1 MNLVEH
7 KEPVDDLIEGGVI
20 GQAFGRGVGLSA
32 FHSGRAASSP
42 EIEVRKWRV
51 FGVHFGYSVSMEL
64 DSDACF
70 RAVRAR
76 DRRFDGRFFVGVAS
90 THVYCRPICPARP
103 PKRENM
109 RFYTSAAAAEGAGF
123 RPCLR
128 CRPERAPGL
137 ASVDAVSR
145 LVGAAIAGIE
155 EHALSSAKVGEL
167 AASLGVSDRHLR
179 RVTESEL
186 GVSPIELAQT
196 QRLLMAK
203 RLLGETHLS
212 QTEIAFAS
220 GFGSVRRFNA
230 LFKSRYGL
238 SPRALR
244 GNANALEGLHCRL
257 EFRPP
262 IAWSRLLDYLA
273 RRAIPG
279 VEMADSTHYRRTVA
293 IDEHRGWIAVSAGKK
308 DNALNV
314 EISPSLA
321 PVIGAVIARV
331 KRLFDL
337 GAVPDAVSALL
348 VQDPLLAAV
357 VRRIPGLRV
366 AGAFDGFELA
376 VRAILGQQI
385 SVKGATTLA
394 GRWAQAFGELVA
406 TPFPGLNR
414 LSPSAQRM
422 VSVSVDEIAAL
433 GIVGARARSLSA
445 LAKAVLDKQVVLT
458 FAPNVEEQIEA
469 LLRLPGVGPW
479 TANYIAM
486 RALHWPDA
494 FPSGD
499 LMLMRAANA
508 TQRQLQELSQAW
520 RPWRAYATHYLWNSL
535 PRPDQVIR

>member
-1 MNLVEH
+1 
-7 KEPVDDLIEGGVI
+7 
-20 GQAFGRGVGLSA
+20 
-32 FHSGRAASSP
+32 
-42 EIEVRKWRV
+42 
-51 FGVHFGYSVSMEL
+51 MEL
-64 DSDACF
+64 DADACF
-70 RAVRAR
+70 RAVRAH
-76 DRRFDGRFFVGVAS
+76 DRRFDGCFFVAISS
-90 THVYCRPICPARP
+90 TQIYCRPICPARP
-103 PKRENM
+103 AKRSNM
-109 RFYTSAAAAEGAGF
+109 HFYSSAAAAEGAGF

-137 ASVDAVSR
+137 APVDAVSR

-155 EHALSSAKVGEL
+155 EHALSSARVGEL

-196 QRLLMAK
+196 QRLLLAK
-203 RLLGETHLS
+203 RLLGETSLS

-244 GNANALEGLHCRL
+244 GSGQSAEGLHCQL

-262 IAWSRLLDYLA
+262 FAWRSLLAYLQL
-273 RRAIPG
+273 RAIPG
-279 VEMADSTHYRRTVA
+279 VEMADATHYRRTVA
-293 IDEHRGWIAVSAGKK
+293 IDEHTGWIAVSQGKK

-314 EISPSLA
+314 EISPSLT

-337 GAVPDAVSALL
+337 GAVPDAVSSVLL
-348 VQDPLLAAV
+348 QEPLLKEV

-376 VRAILGQQI
+376 VRAILGQQV

-394 GRWAQAFGELVA
+394 GRWAQAFGSPIA
-406 TPFPGLNR
+406 TPYPMLNR
-414 LSPSAQRM
+414 LTPSALNVAQ
-422 VSVSVDEIAAL
+422 VTAEEIAAL
-433 GIVGARARSLSA
+433 GIVGARARCLSM
-445 LAKAVLDKQVVLT
+445 LAPAVLEKRVALT
-458 FAPNVEEQIEA
+458 FASNVEEQIEA
-469 LLRLPGVGPW
+469 LMRLPGIGPW
-479 TANYIAM
+479 TAQYIAM

-508 TQRQLQELSQAW
+508 NQKQLRKLAESW
-520 RPWRAYATHYLWNSL
+520 RPWRAYATHYLWQTL
-535 PRPDQVIR
+535 GVHP

>member
-1 MNLVEH
+1 
-7 KEPVDDLIEGGVI
+7 
-20 GQAFGRGVGLSA
+20 
-32 FHSGRAASSP
+32 
-42 EIEVRKWRV
+42 
-51 FGVHFGYSVSMEL
+51 MEL
-64 DSDACF
+64 DADSCF

-76 DRRFDGRFFVGVAS
+76 DRRFDGRFFVAISS
-90 THVYCRPICPARP
+90 THIYCRPICPARP
-103 PKRENM
+103 AKRGNM
-109 RFYTSAAAAEGAGF
+109 HFYTSAAAAEGAGY

-137 ASVDAVSR
+137 APVDAVSR
-145 LVGAAIAGIE
+145 LVGAAMAGIE
-155 EHALSSAKVGEL
+155 EHALSSARVKDL

-179 RVTESEL
+179 RVMESEL

-196 QRLLMAK
+196 QRLLLAK
-203 RLLGETHLS
+203 RLLGETSLS

-244 GNANALEGLHCRL
+244 GSAYPQEGLHCQL

-262 IAWSRLLDYLA
+262 FAWRSLLDYL
-273 RRAIPG
+273 RLRAVPG
-279 VEMADSTHYRRTVA
+279 VEMADATHYRRTVA
-293 IDEHRGWIAVSAGKK
+293 IDSAVGWIAVSQGKK

-314 EISPSLA
+314 ELSPSLA

-348 VQDPLLAAV
+348 LPDPLLGKT
-357 VRRIPGLRV
+357 VRKIPGLRV

-376 VRAILGQQI
+376 VRAILGQQV

-394 GRWAQAFGELVA
+394 GRWAQAFGTPIA
-406 TPFPGLNR
+406 TPYPMLNR
-414 LSPSAQRM
+414 LTPTAQQM
-422 VSVSVDEIAAL
+422 TAVTADEIAAL
-433 GIVGARARSLSA
+433 GIVGARARCLVQ
-445 LAKAVLDKQVVLT
+445 LAPAVLDKRVILS

-469 LLRLPGVGPW
+469 LMRLPGIGPW
-479 TANYIAM
+479 TAQYIAM

-499 LMLMRAANA
+499 LMLMRAADA
-508 TQRQLQELSQAW
+508 SQKQLEKLAEGW
-520 RPWRAYATHYLWNSL
+520 RPWRAYATHYLWQSL
-535 PRPDQVIR
+535 GVHP